1 MRSGLKAG
9 RDEIGAAGRY
19 AHATSSDSEPVLA
32 RDAEVLHGSPVNALT
47 ESQISDAPHPLQVKA
62 WQKMGGSGRL
72 ALAVELGRKV
82 RAWKRD
88 ALRGQNPTWSAER
101 VERELAWI
109 YLRGNT

>member
-1 MRSGLKAG
+1 MKNVERGEDLPGS
-9 RDEIGAAGRY
+9 
-19 AHATSSDSEPVLA
+19 SEPGLA
-32 RDAEVLHGSPVNALT
+32 WNGELLHGGAVNAPT
-47 ESQISDAPHPLQVKA
+47 EDPVSDAPHPLQVKA
-62 WQKMGGSGRL
+62 WREMGGAGRL

-82 RAWKRD
+82 RMWKRD